1 MSRATLVLAT
11 VIRSL
16 AVALTVTAGTAGMA
30 VAQTGQIVGRVLR
43 ASDSTGLAEAE
54 VIAVGAGGDSLRGR
68 TTAVGEFVL
77 IGLAPGTYRL
87 GVRRLGLRAAEVRG
101 LVVRSG
107 TSTRVTVVLTEA
119 VELAPLVVQAEE
131 RPLLTPEVSATR
143 QVVGREELQA
153 LPVQD
158 LEQALELRTGVADG
172 HFRGGRVG
180 QETYVIDGV
189 DVKDQFAASRT
200 GIAFQLAPSAVQE
213 VSVFTSGFSAD
224 QPSAVSGVVTLVSRS
239 GPTDRWFG
247 RVEAVTDEW
256 APSGLD
262 RGYARLGGS
271 AGGPLWGRSTLFL
284 DLLLI
289 GRADQDP
296 RVRGLTCLE
305 VSFLCPGRRTIIP
318 HQEGDRY
325 LAFGRL
331 DVPLGQRFNAAFSLS
346 RNRDQ
351 RELYSTRFKYALR
364 DYLAERETATL
375 GTMALSGTLNLSGSR
390 AVHLTSSFSL
400 ARLDR
405 YLGVAD
411 TAQPARLGRFRLG
424 SLRFRGEDFVRRPA
438 SEQIGTGQGIPGYR
452 APSDSG
458 LGSPYGIF
466 GADLFVTDGTSGIGE
481 WTRADFADV
490 KLGIQTLASPQVDL
504 KVGGDLKLYRVTT
517 YQHVNGGLAGAAP
530 NFARFYPHML
540 AGYVHLTLFA
550 LDAATVDLG
559 GRVETFQPGLA
570 APADRRN
577 LTAPSVAT
585 AWRTLAH
592 PRIGF
597 SMPLAVL
604 GVPRASIRWNF
615 GRFSQPPDFQFFFD
629 QALDDSLN
637 TAVRRQGN
645 PFLGFE
651 HGTQYEGGLDY
662 LLADEVILR
671 TSAYL
676 KDLASLTTSGITL
689 AEPGRTFTNL
699 DFGKVQGLEVRLEGR
714 FGPGRRIELGYA
726 LQKAIGVVSSAF
738 DSTATGGTG
747 SRIEI
752 PLQFDR
758 RHAIDL
764 NALWPLPWG
773 TRLSVGAT
781 AGSGYPVPG
790 AAERRLPWTVEV
802 AARLVRE
809 WRWGGR
815 AGRVILEGRNLLNRA
830 NLATAR
836 LQGGV
841 MPDVGALEARAAA
854 ETADAIPIPRESPF
868 YVPGFDGDGNGR
880 LDPSEQTEA
889 RRAAL
894 LDFHEPTLLYGE
906 ARQIRIG
913 VEIIF

>member
-1 MSRATLVLAT
+1 MSRSTLVLAT

-16 AVALTVTAGTAGMA
+16 AVALAVTPAVSVTAG
-30 VAQTGQIVGRVLR
+30 AQTGQIVGRVVR
-43 ASDSTGLAEAE
+43 ASDSIGLAEAE
-54 VIAVGAGGDSLRGR
+54 VIAVGAGGDSVRGR
-68 TTAVGEFVL
+68 TSAIGEFVL

-107 TSTRVTVVLTEA
+107 ASTRVTVVLTDA

-143 QVVGREELQA
+143 QVVGREDLQA

-158 LEQALELRTGVADG
+158 LEQVLELRTGVADG

-189 DVKDQFAASRT
+189 DVKDQFAASRS
-200 GIAFQLAPSAVQE
+200 GIAFQLAPSAIQE

-247 RVEAVTDEW
+247 RLEAVTDEW
-256 APSGLD
+256 APPGLD
-262 RGYARLGGS
+262 RGYARLGTS

-289 GRADQDP
+289 GRADEDP
-296 RVRGLTCLE
+296 RVRGLAC
-305 VSFLCPGRRTIIP
+305 VDVPFACPAQRTIIP
-318 HQEGDRY
+318 HHEGDRY

-331 DVPLGQRFNAAFSLS
+331 DVPLGQRFNAALSLS

-351 RELYSTRFKYALR
+351 HELYSTRFKYALR

-375 GTMALSGTLNLSGSR
+375 GTLALSGTFNLSGSR
-390 AVHLTSSFSL
+390 AVHLTTSVSL

-424 SLRFRGEDFVRRPA
+424 NLRFRGEDFVRRPA
-438 SEQIGTGQGIPGYR
+438 SEQIGTGQAIPGYA

-466 GADLFVTDGTSGIGE
+466 GADLFVTDGTSGIAE
-481 WTRADFADV
+481 WTQADFADV

-504 KVGGDLKLYRVTT
+504 KVGGDLKFHRITT

-530 NFARFYPHML
+530 NFARFYPHMI
-540 AGYVHLTLFA
+540 AGYLHLTLFA
-550 LDAATVDLG
+550 MDAATVDIG
-559 GRVETFQPGLA
+559 GRVEAFQPGLA

-577 LTAPSVAT
+577 LTAPTVTT

-592 PRIGF
+592 PRVGF
-597 SMPLAVL
+597 AMPLAVL
-604 GVPRASIRWNF
+604 GVPRASVRWNY

-651 HGTQYEGGLDY
+651 YGTQYEGALDY
-662 LLADEVILR
+662 LLADDLILR
-671 TSAYL
+671 VTAYL

-689 AEPGRTFTNL
+689 AEQGRTFTNL
-699 DFGKVQGLEVRLEGR
+699 DFGKVQGLELRLEGR

-726 LQKAIGVVSSAF
+726 LQKAIGVVSTAF
-738 DSTATGGTG
+738 DSTVDGAVAG
-747 SRIEI
+747 RIEI

-764 NALWPLPWG
+764 NAIWPLPWS

-809 WRWGGR
+809 WRWGSR
-815 AGRVILEGRNLLNRA
+815 AARVIVEGRNLLNRA
-830 NLATAR
+830 NLVTVR
-836 LQGGV
+836 FQGGV
-841 MPDVGALEARAAA
+841 MPDVRALEARAVE
-854 ETADAIPIPRESPF
+854 ETANAAPIPRESPF
-868 YVPGFDGDGNGR
+868 YVPGFDINGNGS
-880 LDPSEQTEA
+880 LDRSEQAGA

-894 LDFHEPTLLYGE
+894 LDFNEPTLLYGE
-906 ARQIRIG
+906 ARQVRLGI
-913 VEIIF
+913 EIIF

>member
-1 MSRATLVLAT
+1 MSRSSLLLAT
-11 VIRSL
+11 VFGAAGAL
-16 AVALTVTAGTAGMA
+16 AAAPTGPA
-30 VAQTGQIVGRVLR
+30 VAQTGQIVGRVVR
-43 ASDSTGLAEAE
+43 ASDSAVVPGADVT
-54 VIAVGAGGDSLRGR
+54 AVGSGADTARSR
-68 TTAVGEFVL
+68 TTRVGEFVL
-77 IGLAPGTYRL
+77 IGLAPGTYTLTARSI
-87 GVRRLGLRAAEVRG
+87 GFRAAELRG

-107 TSTRVTVVLTEA
+107 ASTRVTMVLTDA
-119 VELAPLVVQAEE
+119 VEMEPLVIQAEE

-153 LPVQD
+153 APIQD
-158 LEQALELRTGVADG
+158 VEQLLELRTGVADG

-189 DVKDQFAASRT
+189 DVKDQYAASRS
-200 GIAFQLAPSAVQE
+200 GIAFQLAPTAVQE

-247 RVEAVTDEW
+247 RAEAVTDEW
-256 APSGLD
+256 APAGLD

-271 AGGPLWGRSTLFL
+271 AGGPLWGGSTLFL

-296 RVRGLTCLE
+296 RVRGLTCLD
-305 VSFLCPGRRTIIP
+305 VTFPCPAERAIIP

-331 DVPLGQRFNAAFSLS
+331 DLPLGQRFNAALSLS

-351 RELYSTRFKYALR
+351 HELYSTRFKYALR

-375 GTMALSGTLNLSGSR
+375 GTVSMNGTFLLSGSR
-390 AVHLTSSFSL
+390 AVRVSSSISV

-405 YLGVAD
+405 YLGVPD
-411 TAQPARLGRFRLG
+411 TTQPGRLGRFRVG
-424 SLRFRGEDFVRRPA
+424 DLRFRGEGFVRRPA
-438 SEQIGTGQGIPGYR
+438 GEQIGTGQSIPGYL

-458 LGSPYGIF
+458 VGSPYGIF
-466 GADLFVTDGTSGIGE
+466 GADLFVSDGTSGIAE
-481 WTRADFADV
+481 WTRSDFAALKV
-490 KLGIQTLASPQVDL
+490 GIQTLVSPQLDL
-504 KVGGDLKLYRVTT
+504 KVGGDVRLHRITA

-530 NFARFYPHML
+530 NFVRFHPRML
-540 AGYVHLTLFA
+540 AGYAHATLFA
-550 LDAATVDLG
+550 LDAATIDLG
-559 GRVETFQPGLA
+559 ARVETFQPALA
-570 APADRRN
+570 APEDRRN
-577 LTAPSVAT
+577 LTAPAVST

-597 SMPLAVL
+597 SMPLAIL
-604 GVPRASIRWNF
+604 GAPRASIRWNF

-662 LLADEVILR
+662 LLADEVIVR
-671 TSAYL
+671 ASAYL
-676 KDLASLTTSGITL
+676 KDLASLTTSGIAL
-689 AEPGRTFTNL
+689 SEQGRIFTNL
-699 DFGKVQGLEVRLEGR
+699 DFGKVHGVEIRLEGR

-726 LQKAIGVVSSAF
+726 LQKAVGVVSTAF
-738 DSTATGGTG
+738 DSTAGGSADG
-747 SRIEI
+747 RIEI

-764 NALWPLPWG
+764 NAQWALPWS
-773 TRLSVGAT
+773 THIAIGAS

-790 AAERRLPWTVEV
+790 AAERRLPWTVDLS
-802 AARLVRE
+802 ARLVRE
-809 WRWGGR
+809 WRWLGR
-815 AGRVILEGRNLLNRA
+815 SGRLLIEGRNLLNRA
-830 NLATAR
+830 NLVTAR
-836 LQGGV
+836 PGGGV
-841 MPDVGALEARAAA
+841 EPDVAALEARAAQ
-854 ETADAIPIPRESPF
+854 ETVGATPIPRESPF
-868 YVPGFDGDGNGR
+868 FVPGFDLNADGR
-880 LDPSEQTEA
+880 LDGSEQTAA

-894 LDFHEPTLLYGE
+894 LDFYEPTLLYGE
-906 ARQIRIG
+906 ARQLRLGI
-913 VEIIF
+913 EIVF